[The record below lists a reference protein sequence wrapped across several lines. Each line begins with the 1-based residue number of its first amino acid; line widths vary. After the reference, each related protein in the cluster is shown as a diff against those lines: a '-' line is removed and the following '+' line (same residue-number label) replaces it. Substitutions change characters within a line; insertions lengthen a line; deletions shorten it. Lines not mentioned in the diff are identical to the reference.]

1 MRRTGFSGSS
11 IFAGRPVEVDV
22 GAGAGE
28 AGAGEA
34 AGEPVADA
42 AGVLAAATGTVPP
55 GSRGPMRASAA
66 TPKAATASTKSAAY
80 LIHSPAG
87 APGRRPFPLTRKS
100 LLAGTRRNGA

>member
-1 MRRTGFSGSS
+1 MRRTGLAGSS
-11 IFAGRPVEVDV
+11 IFAGRPVEVAVGV
-22 GAGAGE
+22 GAAE
-28 AGAGEA
+28 AV

-42 AGVLAAATGTVPP
+42 AGVLAAATGAVPP

-87 APGRRPFPLTRKS
+87 APGRRPFPLIRKI
-100 LLAGTRRNGA
+100 LRAGTRRNSA

>member
-1 MRRTGFSGSS
+1 MRRTGLAGSS
-11 IFAGRPVEVDV
+11 IFAGLAVEVVV
-22 GAGAGE
+22 GVGEVE

-34 AGEPVADA
+34 AGEPVAVA
-42 AGVLAAATGTVPP
+42 AGVLAAATGVVPP

-87 APGRRPFPLTRKS
+87 APGRRPFPLTRKI
-100 LLAGTRRNGA
+100 LLAGTCRRRA